1 MSNMLSKILLP
12 HRYQLVGWICLL
24 PFAVLTY
31 ATAFHE
37 FQFDWLGLSKGTLS
51 EVFNFEDRNLT
62 NELAILGLLGS
73 LFFISFSKE
82 AHEDEYIQKLRLD
95 SILIACYG
103 YFFLNVI
110 GTIIF
115 YGLDYLSFIFFN
127 MFSIPLFFI
136 ARFRWVMFKQ
146 RRSLEVYL

>member
-1 MSNMLSKILLP
+1 MTALISKILLP
-12 HRYQLVGWICLL
+12 HKYQLIGWICLL

-37 FQFDWLGLSKGTLS
+37 FQFDWLGLGEGTFS
-51 EVFNFEDRNLT
+51 DVFNFEDRNLT
-62 NELAILGLLGS
+62 NEVAILGLLVS

-82 AHEDEYIQKLRLD
+82 KNEDEYIQKLRLD

-110 GTIIF
+110 GTVLF

-127 MFSIPLFFI
+127 MFSIPVFFI
-136 ARFRWVMFKQ
+136 LRFRWVMFRQ
-146 RRSLEVYL
+146 SRSLGLTL